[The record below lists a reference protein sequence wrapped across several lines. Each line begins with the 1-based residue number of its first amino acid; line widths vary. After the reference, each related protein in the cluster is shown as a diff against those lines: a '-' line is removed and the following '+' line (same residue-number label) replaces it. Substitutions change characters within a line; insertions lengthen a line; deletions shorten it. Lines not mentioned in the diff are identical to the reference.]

1 MNFMKPKFFLSFL
14 IILFNYSYQEEKL
27 RWAFELF
34 RHGARTPYDG
44 LSYNFYDCFSKK
56 WEGLKE
62 LTGVGL
68 RQHFLVGYRNRL
80 KYMIENNLIK
90 EVYDPR
96 EVYLIST
103 DTNRTIMS
111 AYAQAQGLYLPETGP
126 ILTPEQAKVAIPPVE
141 EGIFDEEKAKLD
153 NYNYTALPHKMN
165 IMPVHTFF
173 NKEHFFQLMDK
184 KVCPKAS
191 SIYTANKNREE
202 VINFLNEMNGKYG
215 KNLVKILYEKDE
227 NALKNYTKAY
237 YIFDTIIAH
246 YTEGNSFYS
255 SILSN
260 LNVTSDELLK
270 DCFQFFEYDLLGNG
284 INNDEELCLHSMSP
298 VFDRLI
304 QWMDLKIK
312 KDKEGQE
319 DYTEY
324 DLPKFV
330 MFSAHDSTC
339 GAFMGFMK
347 ALFKTPIKY
356 PFFATNINLELI
368 RKGDIKNENYYFVRY
383 IINDDDIDEIEY
395 TKFKENVNKKRKSRE
410 QIDIF
415 CGFTEEKKPT
425 LVYLIANITLSVIS
439 IILIILIFIT
449 IKKKKKVSSNI
460 DLDKLESLNEFNDS

>member
-1 MNFMKPKFFLSFL
+1 MN
-14 IILFNYSYQEEKL
+14 
-27 RWAFELF
+27 
-34 RHGARTPYDG
+34 D
-44 LSYNFYDCFSKK
+44 
-56 WEGLKE
+56 
-62 LTGVGL
+62 
-68 RQHFLVGYRNRL
+68 
-80 KYMIENNLIK
+80 
-90 EVYDPR
+90 
-96 EVYLIST
+96 
-103 DTNRTIMS
+103 
-111 AYAQAQGLYLPETGP
+111 
-126 ILTPEQAKVAIPPVE
+126 
-141 EGIFDEEKAKLD
+141 
-153 NYNYTALPHKMN
+153 
-165 IMPVHTFF
+165 
-173 NKEHFFQLMDK
+173 
-184 KVCPKAS
+184 
-191 SIYTANKNREE
+191 
-202 VINFLNEMNGKYG
+202 KYG
-215 KNLVKILYEKDE
+215 KNLLNILYEKDE
-227 NALKNYTKAY
+227 NPLKNYTKAY